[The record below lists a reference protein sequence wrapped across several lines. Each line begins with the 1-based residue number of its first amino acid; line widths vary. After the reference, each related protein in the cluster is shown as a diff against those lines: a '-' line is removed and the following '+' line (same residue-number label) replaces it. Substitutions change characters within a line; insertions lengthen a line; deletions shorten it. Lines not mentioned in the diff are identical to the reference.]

1 MSQPL
6 EQIREIRS
14 MMERSSRFLSLSGLA
29 GILAGICGLA
39 GALHI
44 YFTVGTDAVSYFKP
58 GTEILLLVDGSIV
71 LVFALLF
78 AVFFSVRKAKKLGYT
93 IGGPATKQLL
103 KSLAI
108 PLITGGILCLGLIS
122 QELYWLCFP
131 LSLVFYGL
139 ALVSSSRYTVNETY
153 SLGVIEILLGLTAFF
168 IPSLNLILWA
178 IGFGVLHII
187 YGWVMYVRYERAPLN
202 K

>member
-29 GILAGICGLA
+29 GISAGICGLA

-44 YFTVGTDAVSYFKP
+44 YFIGGTDAVSYFKP

-122 QELYWLCFP
+122 QELYSLCFP

>member
-29 GILAGICGLA
+29 GISAGICGLL